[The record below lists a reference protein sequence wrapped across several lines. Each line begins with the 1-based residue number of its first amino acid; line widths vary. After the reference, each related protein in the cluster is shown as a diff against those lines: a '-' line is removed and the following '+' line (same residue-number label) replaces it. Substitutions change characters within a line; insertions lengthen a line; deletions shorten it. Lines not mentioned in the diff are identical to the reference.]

1 LSSREKKVALGEY
14 RTRFLS
20 STSEIPLTLHLLQ
33 AFFLTSLAFFDHIIL
48 LSAMRVG
55 GLATAQKKDIPA
67 EKKEKVE
74 PSLLFSP
81 SQKEDSGWEFSS
93 AYRTLLTFE
102 GSSIEL
108 AEISTRAEHSSR
120 LVATG
125 KDRLFSP
132 VEVKRQSWFST

>member
-1 LSSREKKVALGEY
+1 M
-14 RTRFLS
+14 
-20 STSEIPLTLHLLQ
+20 
-33 AFFLTSLAFFDHIIL
+33 

-74 PSLLFSP
+74 HISNLIA
-81 SQKEDSGWEFSS
+81 KGWEFSS